1 MFEKSRKKIVA
12 AIMSVLVLLWVGTLS
27 IIYASSYYEMKKQNR
42 QMLEAHTQMYTLP
55 PAFGQMMPPNRP
67 RPDGNPGFKP
77 GFDPESPRFQLS
89 TFYTVAVSY
98 GGELL
103 EIQNDSSGIYTDD
116 DLERMAKAIIKEDKP
131 TGTVENLTFLKT
143 DKSGYV
149 LVAFMDNTVV
159 NESALTL
166 FRYTL
171 IFGGIALI
179 VFFFL
184 SVYLA
189 KKIVAPLEESYQ
201 KQRQFISDAGHELK
215 TPVSV
220 VSANAE
226 LLSRE
231 LGDNQW
237 LANIQHENER
247 MGMLVGQ
254 LLELARAENVTPQMV
269 LLDFSRLVAGETL
282 PFESVAFEKGLT
294 LNSRIPNGI
303 SVEGSSTQLKQLV
316 SILLDNAIGHSE
328 GGSQVCLSLTK
339 DHGVVELSV
348 INTGKEILVEHRERI
363 FERFYR
369 VDSARNGDDQHYGL
383 GLAIAKA
390 IVDAHHGKIQV
401 LCYNDLVEFRA
412 SLPVAKESM

>member
-1 MFEKSRKKIVA
+1 MFERSRRKIVA
-12 AIMSVLVLLWVGTLS
+12 AIMSVLALLWVGTLS

-42 QMLEAHTQMYTLP
+42 QMLEAHVQMYTLP
-55 PAFGQMMPPNRP
+55 QAFGQMLPPNRP
-67 RPDGNPGFKP
+67 RPDGGPGFQP

-103 EIQNDSSGIYTDD
+103 EIKNDSPRIYTDD
-116 DLERMAKAIIKEDKP
+116 DLERMAKTIIEEGKP

-171 IFGGIALI
+171 IFGGAALI

-189 KKIVAPLEESYQ
+189 RKIVAPLEESYQ

-231 LGDNQW
+231 LGANQW
-237 LANIQHENER
+237 LANIRYENER
-247 MGMLVGQ
+247 MGILVGQ
-254 LLELARAENVTPQMV
+254 LLELARAENVTPQMAR
-269 LLDFSRLVAGETL
+269 LDFSRLVAGETL
-282 PFESVAFEKGLT
+282 PFESVAFEKGLV
-294 LNSRIPNGI
+294 LSSRIASGI
-303 SVEGSSTQLKQLV
+303 SVEGSGTQLKQLV
-316 SILLDNAIGHSE
+316 SILLDNAISHSE
-328 GGSQVCLSLTK
+328 AGSQVRLSLTK
-339 DHGVVELSV
+339 EHGAAELSV
-348 INTGKEILVEHRERI
+348 INTGREIPTEHRERI

-390 IVDAHHGKIQV
+390 IVEAHHGKIQV
-401 LCYNDLVEFRA
+401 LCHNGLVEFRA
-412 SLPVAKESM
+412 SLPAAKEK